1 MADVTAALKKQYD
14 DAAVGRC
21 VGWEDSLRRWR
32 VRRQVKAYRAAVTL
46 KNEAAKTKALDQ
58 YSKVS
63 ARFATA
69 ARNDPLHTTASQ
81 MKGAEVA
88 AHKFVAADAYE
99 SGSKEATEFSWR
111 DEDMAGDTVVI
122 PEALRSKLAGG
133 SGGGGGAAASAEA
146 ECGGGDAVLERAGD
160 TRKKNIEEAKK
171 KRAADVADRAAKRTK
186 QMEELQ
192 EKSDRAVL
200 SHDYTA
206 HQKDLAKQS
215 GEVQQQLDAAQ
226 KLQESSKDRF
236 ADILSDSD

>member
-1 MADVTAALKKQYD
+1 MESPAPGEGVQGGLRTCMWALSPLPSS
-14 DAAVGRC
+14 ATP
-21 VGWEDSLRRWR
+21 SLWLLRH
-32 VRRQVKAYRAAVTL
+32 QL
-46 KNEAAKTKALDQ
+46 HHPQKNEAAKTKALDQ
-58 YSKVS
+58 YGKVS
-63 ARFATA
+63 AKFATA
-69 ARNDPLHTTASQ
+69 ARNDPLHTAAQ

-122 PEALRSKLAGG
+122 PEALRAKLAV
-133 SGGGGGAAASAEA
+133 GGGGGAAAASEA
-146 ECGGGDAVLERAGD
+146 ESGAGADSVLERAGD

-200 SHDYTA
+200 SH
-206 HQKDLAKQS
+206 
-215 GEVQQQLDAAQ
+215 VCWWW
-226 KLQESSKDRF
+226 R
-236 ADILSDSD
+236 